1 MKLDVINI
9 EGNST
14 GRSVYLAEEV
24 FGVKPNEH
32 AVYLSVKQY
41 HANQRQGTHSAKERN
56 AITGS
61 RRKIKKQKGTGT
73 ARAGDIK
80 NPIFRGGGRIFG
92 PRPRNYGFKLNKKL
106 KAVAKRSALSAKAG
120 AGDIMIVEDF
130 TFDAPKTRELVGV
143 LANLKLQNQKV
154 LLVTGDHDL
163 TLHLAGRNIPGAE
176 VMEAKDINTYQVL
189 KAGKVL
195 LSESAVSPITLM
207 LSNAQ

>member
-14 GRSVYLAEEV
+14 GRSVDLADEV
-24 FGVKPNEH
+24 FGVEPNEH

-41 HANQRQGTHSAKERN
+41 HANQRQGTHSTKERN
-56 AITGS
+56 AVAGS
-61 RRKIKKQKGTGT
+61 RKKIKKQKGTGT

-92 PRPRNYGFKLNKKL
+92 PRPRNYSFKLNKKL
-106 KAVAKRSALSAKAG
+106 KAVAKRSALSAKAT

-130 TFDAPKTRELVGV
+130 TFDAPKTRELVSV
-143 LANLKLQNQKV
+143 LTNLKLQDQKI
-154 LLVTGDHDL
+154 LLVTGDHDH
-163 TLHLAGRNIPGAE
+163 TLHLAGRNIPGTQ
-176 VMEAKDINTYQVL
+176 VLEAKDINTYQVL
-189 KAGKVL
+189 KASKVL
-195 LSESAVSPITLM
+195 LSESAVSPIIEM